1 MNNTEIEQIEIEL
14 LLEAI
19 YRRYGYEFQQ
29 YSRAS
34 MRRRILHYLAKTEY
48 ERVSDL
54 IPDILHNPKTFETLF
69 FDISVTVTEMF
80 RDPWFFLAL
89 REKVFPFLKTFP
101 YINIWQAGCATGE
114 EVYSLAIL
122 LKEEGLYDRTRIY
135 ATDFNDDALKTA
147 KARIY
152 PMDRIKEYST
162 NYRRAGGKDSLAD
175 YYRAK
180 YQSIIFDK
188 SLQKN
193 ITFANHNLATD
204 GVFAEMHLILCRN
217 VLIYFNKALQ
227 DRTLTTFRNSL
238 QYNGFLCLG
247 SKETIQF
254 SKVEKSFVEFA
265 PQEKIYQSKYRKRTT
280 KELLMIRDIDER

>member
-1 MNNTEIEQIEIEL
+1 MNNTDIEQIEVDL
-14 LLEAI
+14 VLDAI
-19 YRRYGYEFQQ
+19 HQRYGYEFQQ

-34 MRRRILHYLAKTEY
+34 MRRRILHHLTKTDY
-48 ERVSDL
+48 DRISDL
-54 IPDILHNPKTFETLF
+54 IPDILHDPKTFESLF

-89 REKVFPFLKTFP
+89 REKVLPFLKTFP
-101 YINIWQAGCATGE
+101 FINIWQAGCATGE

-135 ATDFNDDALKTA
+135 ATDFNDEALKTA

-152 PMDRIKEYST
+152 SVDRIKEYSS
-162 NYRRAGGKDSLAD
+162 NYRQAGGKESLAD
-175 YYRAK
+175 YYRAR
-180 YQSIIFDK
+180 YQSVIIDK
-188 SLQKN
+188 ALQKN

-217 VLIYFNKALQ
+217 VLIYFNRDLQ
-227 DRTLTTFRNSL
+227 DHTLTTFCNSL

-247 SKETIQF
+247 SKETLQF
-254 SKVEKSFVEFA
+254 STVEKNFVDFS
-265 PQEKIYQSKYRKRTT
+265 PREKIYQSKFRRRTT
-280 KELLMIRDIDER
+280 KELLMFKDKK